1 MPHNVDTVLGYVCQL
16 PLFFCTTNHVRF
28 FVITLVTVKNLAIL
42 VLHGTAQL
50 VAIFFHACTGIFHR
64 LKCSKAL
71 GLWFSLTLCR
81 RRCCRSL
88 WCRCCAARCTF
99 CARWCSLRVKF
110 GHLLV
115 MLLARFLRYLRMCL
129 RLLG

>member
-1 MPHNVDTVLGYVCQL
+1 MPHDIDTVLGYVCQL
-16 PLFFCTTNHVRF
+16 PLCFRSTNHVPF

-81 RRCCRSL
+81 RRCYRSL
-88 WCRCCAARCTF
+88 WCRCCAAQCTF
-99 CARWCSLRVKF
+99 CARCLRVKF

-115 MLLARFLRYLRMCL
+115 MLLAGLLRYLRMCL